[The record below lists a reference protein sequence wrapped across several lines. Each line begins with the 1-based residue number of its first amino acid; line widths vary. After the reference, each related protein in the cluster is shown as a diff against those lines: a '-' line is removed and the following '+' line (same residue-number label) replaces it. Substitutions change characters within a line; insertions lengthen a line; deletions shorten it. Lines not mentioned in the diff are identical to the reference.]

1 MSKRIKN
8 APGMMKLC
16 ARHVGTR
23 AKAMGNGAGGP
34 DLGLGMGRMGRSAP
48 QDTSKLAHPKSAP
61 GSAIN
66 SQKSLKV
73 LFLSLSC
80 FFSINSSRGR
90 AI

>member
-48 QDTSKLAHPKSAP
+48 QAASKLAHPKKLLV
-61 GSAIN
+61 
-66 SQKSLKV
+66 Q
-73 LFLSLSC
+73 LFL
-80 FFSINSSRGR
+80 
-90 AI
+90 AHKA